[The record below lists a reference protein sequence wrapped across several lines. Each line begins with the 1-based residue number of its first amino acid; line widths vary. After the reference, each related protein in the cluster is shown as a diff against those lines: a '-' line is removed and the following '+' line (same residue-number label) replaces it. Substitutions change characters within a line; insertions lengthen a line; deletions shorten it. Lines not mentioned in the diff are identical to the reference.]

1 MREPLE
7 EESNPSASARE
18 GEAELTRSP
27 VGWFVLVLLGFLPTV
42 GGTNPV
48 RFESDSILGMH
59 ILSRS
64 DFPTTE
70 QYLAYRRDTYTKVT
84 GRDLQL
90 EAGRPNSLFKTMTD
104 TLDLARTNIATVVET
119 DHLKPIKD
127 LLKKADRKPTAFAQ
141 TYMHDPAMTN
151 MTAFTKGRSFLR

>member
-1 MREPLE
+1 MSRAAAGKANDSEQNDPDDVPPLVPMREPLE

-59 ILSRS
+59 HS
-64 DFPTTE
+64 
-70 QYLAYRRDTYTKVT
+70 
-84 GRDLQL
+84 
-90 EAGRPNSLFKTMTD
+90 
-104 TLDLARTNIATVVET
+104 
-119 DHLKPIKD
+119 KPFR
-127 LLKKADRKPTAFAQ
+127 LP
-141 TYMHDPAMTN
+141 HN
-151 MTAFTKGRSFLR
+151 

>member
-1 MREPLE
+1 MSRAAAGKADDSEQNVPDDVPPLVPMREPLE

-48 RFESDSILGMH
+48 RFESDSILGMRIQSH
-59 ILSRS
+59 WL
-64 DFPTTE
+64 PTTG
-70 QYLAYRRDTYTKVT
+70 QYLAYQRDTYTNVT

-90 EAGRPNSLFKTMTD
+90 EAGRTTSLFKTMTE
-104 TLDLARTNIATVVET
+104 TLDLPVPTSRAASRRTI
-119 DHLKPIKD
+119 
-127 LLKKADRKPTAFAQ
+127 
-141 TYMHDPAMTN
+141 
-151 MTAFTKGRSFLR
+151 